1 MSENYRSRE
10 ERRQVK
16 KNKQPAAKKQK
27 PKGKTSFFRKFL
39 ISCLLVGIVGL
50 VTGVATFFVMIKDAP
65 KLEKAKLV
73 NPLSSKIY
81 DKDGKMIYEYGKEKR
96 TNIMYGQIPK
106 LVENAFLAT
115 EDARFY
121 EHSGVDFKG
130 TARAVLVSLKGDYG
144 SQGGSTITQQVIK
157 NYFLSMEKT
166 SKRKAQEIYLAYK
179 LEQQYSK
186 HEILEMYL
194 NKVYLGNRSYGI
206 ATAVQNYYGKEL
218 RDLTLPEVAMLAGL
232 MKAPN
237 NYDPTKEQNIKKATE
252 RRNVVLQLMNRHG
265 YITKKE
271 MEDASKIPVTEGL
284 KKATEQKEMPY
295 PAFMDAVVK
304 EVEKEMPDANIGSDG
319 LEIYTTLDPKAQ
331 DFADKLLNSGII
343 NYPNEKFQGA
353 FTFMDTKTGEVRAIG
368 SGRGENKAVFKGHN
382 IAIEL
387 NRSAGSTMKPIF
399 DYAPAIEYLKW
410 ATYHQIDDSPYKYST
425 GQEVRNADRKHL
437 GPITMRDALKTSRNI
452 PAIKTAK
459 EVGINK
465 SKAFSEKLGI
475 TFNVAPTESTAIGT
489 NEASPTEIA
498 GAYAAFGN
506 DGKYT
511 KPHFVKK
518 IVYPDGKS
526 KSFEQKPKRVMK
538 DSTAYMI
545 TDMLR
550 TFVSSGLGTAANIGS
565 LDVAGKTGTTN
576 YSLEQIAQYNLPE
589 SANRDSWFAGY
600 TPQYTMAV
608 WTGYTKD
615 SKDDYISSKNT
626 KIAQLIFKEMM
637 SKFATD
643 KSQFKMPNS
652 VVQEDSELR
661 IKGEKRDTS
670 PNAKI
675 ANTTE
680 QPNENKQKEKQ
691 KKQEELKKPEDQKQS
706 EPNNGSGEGNTKP
719 PNNGSGEGNTKP
731 PNNGSGEGNTKPP
744 NNGSGEG
751 NTKPPNNGSGEGNTK
766 PPNNGSGE
774 GNTKPPNSGSGE
786 GNTKPPNNGSGEG
799 NTKPPNSGS
808 GEGNTKPPN
817 SGSGEGNTKPPS
829 NGEGHGTPMQPSND
843 GNSGENP
850 ANNG

>member
-16 KNKQPAAKKQK
+16 KKKQPAAKKQK

-50 VTGVATFFVMIKDAP
+50 VTGVTTFFVMIKDAP

-81 DKDGKMIYEYGKEKR
+81 DKDGKLIYEYGKEKR

-218 RDLTLPEVAMLAGL
+218 KDLTLPEVAMLAGL

-252 RRNVVLQLMNRHG
+252 RRNVVLKLMNRHG

-271 MEDASKIPVTEGL
+271 MEEASKVPVTEGL
-284 KKATEQKEMPY
+284 KKANAQKEMPY

-304 EVEKEMPDANIGSDG
+304 EVEKELPDVNMGSDG

-331 DFADKLLNSGII
+331 DFADKLLNKDII
-343 NYPNEKFQGA
+343 NYPNEKFQVA
-353 FTFMDTKTGEVRAIG
+353 FTFMDTETGEVRAIG

-410 ATYHQIDDSPYKYST
+410 ATYHQIDDSPFKYST

-437 GPITMRDALKTSRNI
+437 GPITIRDALKTSRNI

-459 EVGINK
+459 EVGIDK

-526 KSFEQKPKRVMK
+526 KNFEPKPKRVMK

-550 TFVSSGLGTAANIGS
+550 TFVSSGLGTTANIGY
-565 LDVAGKTGTTN
+565 LDMAGKTGTTN

-589 SANRDSWFAGY
+589 SATRDSWFAGY

-652 VVQEDSELR
+652 VVQEGSELR
-661 IKGEKRDTS
+661 IKGEKRDSS
-670 PNAKI
+670 PNTKI
-675 ANTTE
+675 VNTAE
-680 QPNENKQKEKQ
+680 QPSENKQKEKQ
-691 KKQEELKKPEDQKQS
+691 KKQEDQKQS
-706 EPNNGSGEGNTKP
+706 EPNSGSGEGNTKP
-719 PNNGSGEGNTKP
+719 PNS
-731 PNNGSGEGNTKPP
+731 
-744 NNGSGEG
+744 
-751 NTKPPNNGSGEGNTK
+751 
-766 PPNNGSGE
+766 GSGE

-808 GEGNTKPPN
+808 GEGNTTLPN
-817 SGSGEGNTKPPS
+817 
-829 NGEGHGTPMQPSND
+829 NGDGHGTPVQPSND
-843 GNSGENP
+843 GSSGEHP
-850 ANNG
+850 ANNS

>member
-1 MSENYRSRE
+1 M
-10 ERRQVK
+10 
-16 KNKQPAAKKQK
+16 
-27 PKGKTSFFRKFL
+27 
-39 ISCLLVGIVGL
+39 GL
-50 VTGVATFFVMIKDAP
+50 VAGVATFFVMIKDAP

-81 DKDGKMIYEYGKEKR
+81 DKDGKLIYEYGKEKR
-96 TNIMYGQIPK
+96 TNIMYNQIPK

-179 LEQQYSK
+179 LEKQYSK

-218 RDLTLPEVAMLAGL
+218 KDLTLPEVAMLAGL

-237 NYDPTKEQNIKKATE
+237 NYDPTKEQNIQKATE
-252 RRNVVLQLMNRHG
+252 RRDVVLELMNRHG

-271 MEDASKIPVTEGL
+271 MDEASKVPVTEGL
-284 KKATEQKEMPY
+284 KGATEQKEMPY

-304 EVEKEMPDANIGSDG
+304 EIEKELPEANIGSDG
-319 LEIYTTLDPKAQ
+319 LEIYTTLDQKAQ
-331 DFADKLLNSGII
+331 DFADKLLNEDII

-410 ATYHQIDDSPYKYST
+410 ATYHQIDDSPFKYST

-465 SKAFSEKLGI
+465 SKGFSEKLGI

-506 DGKYT
+506 GGKYT
-511 KPHFVKK
+511 KPYFVKK
-518 IVYPDGKS
+518 VVYPDGKS
-526 KSFEQKPKRVMK
+526 KNFEQKTKRVMK
-538 DSTAYMI
+538 DFTAYMI

-550 TFVSSGLGTAANIGS
+550 TFVSSGLGTTANIGS
-565 LDVAGKTGTTN
+565 LDIAGKTGTTN
-576 YSLEQIAQYNLPE
+576 YSLEQIVQYNLPE
-589 SANRDSWFAGY
+589 SATRDSWFAGY

-652 VVQEDSELR
+652 VVQEGSELR
-661 IKGEKRDTS
+661 IKGEKRDSS
-670 PNAKI
+670 PNTKI
-675 ANTTE
+675 SNTTE
-680 QPNENKQKEKQ
+680 QPSENKQKEKQ
-691 KKQEELKKPEDQKQS
+691 KKPEELKKPEEQKQS
-706 EPNNGSGEGNTKP
+706 ELTNGSDRGNTTPPTNGSDRGNTAPPTNGSDRGNTTPPTNGSDRGNTTPPTNGSDRGNTTPPTNGSDRGNTTPPTNGSDQGNTTP
-719 PNNGSGEGNTKP
+719 PNNGDGHGTL
-731 PNNGSGEGNTKPP
+731 T
-744 NNGSGEG
+744 
-751 NTKPPNNGSGEGNTK
+751 
-766 PPNNGSGE
+766 
-774 GNTKPPNSGSGE
+774 
-786 GNTKPPNNGSGEG
+786 
-799 NTKPPNSGS
+799 
-808 GEGNTKPPN
+808 
-817 SGSGEGNTKPPS
+817 PPS
-829 NGEGHGTPMQPSND
+829 NDRNTE
-843 GNSGENP
+843 EAP

>member
-16 KNKQPAAKKQK
+16 KKKHPASKKQQ
-27 PKGKTSFFRKFL
+27 GKTSFFRKFL
-39 ISCLLVGIVGL
+39 ISCLLLGIVGL
-50 VTGVATFFVMIKDAP
+50 VAGVATFFVMIKDAP
-65 KLEKAKLV
+65 QLEKAKLV

-81 DKDGKMIYEYGKEKR
+81 DKDGKLIYEYGKEKR
-96 TNIMYGQIPK
+96 TNIMYNQIPK

-166 SKRKAQEIYLAYK
+166 SKRKVQEIYLAYK

-194 NKVYLGNRSYGI
+194 NKINLGNRSYGI
-206 ATAVQNYYGKEL
+206 ATAAQNYYGKEL
-218 RDLTLPEVAMLAGL
+218 KDLTLPEVAMLAGL
-232 MKAPN
+232 PKAPN
-237 NYDPTKEQNIKKATE
+237 NYDPAKKENVQRATE
-252 RRNVVLQLMNRHG
+252 RRNVVLELMNRHG
-265 YITKKE
+265 YITKEE
-271 MEDASKIPVTEGL
+271 MEKASQVKVTDGL
-284 KKATEQKEMPY
+284 KSATELQAMPY

-304 EVEKEMPDANIGSDG
+304 EVEKELPDANIGSDG
-319 LEIYTTLDPKAQ
+319 LEIYTTLDSKAQ
-331 DFADKLLNSGII
+331 DFADKLLNENII

-410 ATYHQIDDSPYKYST
+410 ATYHQIDDSPFKYST

-452 PAIKTAK
+452 PAIKIAK
-459 EVGINK
+459 EIGINK

-475 TFNVAPTESTAIGT
+475 IFNVAPTESTAIGT

-518 IVYPDGKS
+518 VVYPDGKS

-550 TFVSSGLGTAANIGS
+550 TFVSSGLGTAANIDS

-589 SANRDSWFAGY
+589 SATRDSWFAGY

-608 WTGYTKD
+608 WTGYIKD

-626 KIAQLIFKEMM
+626 KISQLIFKEMM
-637 SKFATD
+637 SKMATD

-652 VVQEDSELR
+652 VVQEGSELR
-661 IKGEKRDTS
+661 IKGEKRDSS
-670 PNAKI
+670 P
-675 ANTTE
+675 NTTE
-680 QPNENKQKEKQ
+680 KPSNNNQNKQQEKQ
-691 KKQEELKKPEDQKQS
+691 KKQEELKKPEEQKQS
-706 EPNNGSGEGNTKP
+706 NPNNGSGQGNTTS
-719 PNNGSGEGNTKP
+719 PNNGSGQGNTTS
-731 PNNGSGEGNTKPP
+731 PNNGSGQGNT
-744 NNGSGEG
+744 
-751 NTKPPNNGSGEGNTK
+751 
-766 PPNNGSGE
+766 
-774 GNTKPPNSGSGE
+774 
-786 GNTKPPNNGSGEG
+786 
-799 NTKPPNSGS
+799 
-808 GEGNTKPPN
+808 
-817 SGSGEGNTKPPS
+817 
-829 NGEGHGTPMQPSND
+829 
-843 GNSGENP
+843 
-850 ANNG
+850 

>member
-16 KNKQPAAKKQK
+16 KKNQPASKKQK

-39 ISCLLVGIVGL
+39 ISCLLLGIVGL
-50 VTGVATFFVMIKDAP
+50 VAGVATFFVMIKDAP

-81 DKDGKMIYEYGKEKR
+81 DKDGNLIYEYGKEKR
-96 TNIMYGQIPK
+96 TNVTYDQIPK
-106 LVENAFLAT
+106 LVENAFLAA

-157 NYFLSMEKT
+157 NYFLSMDKT
-166 SKRKAQEIYLAYK
+166 PKRKAQEVYLAYK

-194 NKVYLGNRSYGI
+194 NKINLGNRSYGI
-206 ATAVQNYYGKEL
+206 ATAAQNYYNKEL
-218 RDLTLPEVAMLAGL
+218 KDLTLPEVAMLAGL
-232 MKAPN
+232 PKAPN
-237 NYDPTKEQNIKKATE
+237 NYDPSKPQNIQKATE
-252 RRNVVLQLMNRHG
+252 RRNVVLKLMNRHG
-265 YITKKE
+265 YITKAE
-271 MEDASKIPVTEGL
+271 MEEASKVPVDKGVQ
-284 KKATEQKEMPY
+284 KAAELQAMPH

-304 EVEKEMPDANIGSDG
+304 EVEKELPDANIGSDG
-319 LEIYTTLDPKAQ
+319 LEIYTTLDKKAQ
-331 DFADKLLNSGII
+331 TLADNILSTNII
-343 NYPNEKFQGA
+343 DYPNEKFQGA

-382 IAIEL
+382 MATEL
-387 NRSAGSTMKPIF
+387 DRSAGSTMKPIF

-410 ATYHQIDDSPYKYST
+410 ATYHQVDDSPFKYT
-425 GQEVRNADRKHL
+425 GGQDVRNSDRGYL
-437 GPITMRDALKTSRNI
+437 GQITMREALKLSRNV

-475 TFNVAPTESTAIGT
+475 TFNAPPTESTAIGT
-489 NEASPTEIA
+489 NEVSPTEMA

-518 IVYPDGKS
+518 VVYPDGKS
-526 KSFEQKPKRVMK
+526 KSFEQKSKRVME
-538 DSTAYMI
+538 DYTAYMI

-550 TFVSSGLGTAANIGS
+550 SVVTSGTGTAANISS

-576 YSLEQIAQYNLPE
+576 YSSEKAAQYKLPD
-589 SANRDSWFAGY
+589 SATRDSWFAGY

-608 WTGYTKD
+608 WTGYMKD

-637 SKFATD
+637 NEMATD
-643 KSQFKMPNS
+643 KSQFKMPSS
-652 VVQEDSELR
+652 VVKEGNELR
-661 IKGEKRDTS
+661 IKGEKRDSS
-670 PNAKI
+670 PNTSVP
-675 ANTTE
+675 NTTE
-680 QPNENKQKEKQ
+680 QPKQDQQQKTEEEKKQEEQ
-691 KKQEELKKPEDQKQS
+691 KKQEELKKQEEQKKQDDLKKQQ
-706 EPNNGSGEGNTKP
+706 EEQKKQDDLKKQEEQKKENEQNNGNGQGNTTP
-719 PNNGSGEGNTKP
+719 PNNGGGGNTTP
-731 PNNGSGEGNTKPP
+731 PNNGGGGNTTPP
-744 NNGSGEG
+744 NNGGGG
-751 NTKPPNNGSGEGNTK
+751 NTTPPNNGGGGNTT
-766 PPNNGSGE
+766 PPNNGGGQ
-774 GNTKPPNSGSGE
+774 GNPTPPV
-786 GNTKPPNNGSGEG
+786 TTPPNNGGNAGEV
-799 NTKPPNSGS
+799 
-808 GEGNTKPPN
+808 
-817 SGSGEGNTKPPS
+817 
-829 NGEGHGTPMQPSND
+829 
-843 GNSGENP
+843 P
-850 ANNG
+850 ANTGQ

>member
-10 ERRQVK
+10 ERRQVQK
-16 KNKQPAAKKQK
+16 KKQPASKKQK
-27 PKGKTSFFRKFL
+27 QQGKTLFFRKFL
-39 ISCLLVGIVGL
+39 ISCLLLGIVGL
-50 VTGVATFFVMIKDAP
+50 VAGVATFFVMIKDAP

-81 DKDGKMIYEYGKEKR
+81 DKDGKLIYEYGKEKR
-96 TNIMYGQIPK
+96 TNIMYDQIPK

-218 RDLTLPEVAMLAGL
+218 KDLTLPEVAMLAGL
-232 MKAPN
+232 LKAPN
-237 NYDPTKEQNIKKATE
+237 NYDPTKEKNIQKATE
-252 RRNVVLQLMNRHG
+252 RRNVVLELMNRHG

-271 MEDASKIPVTEGL
+271 MEEASKVPVTEGL
-284 KKATEQKEMPY
+284 KEATEQQEMPY

-304 EVEKEMPDANIGSDG
+304 EVEKELPDANIGSDG

-331 DFADKLLNSGII
+331 DFADKLLNENII

-387 NRSAGSTMKPIF
+387 DRSAGSTMKPIF

-410 ATYHQIDDSPYKYST
+410 ATYHQIDDSPFKYST

-518 IVYPDGKS
+518 VVYPDDKS
-526 KSFEQKPKRVMK
+526 KSFEQKPIRVMK

-550 TFVSSGLGTAANIGS
+550 TFVSSGLGTAANIDS

-589 SANRDSWFAGY
+589 SATRDSWFAGY

-608 WTGYTKD
+608 WTGYIKD

-626 KIAQLIFKEMM
+626 KISQLIFKEMM
-637 SKFATD
+637 SKMATD

-652 VVQEDSELR
+652 VVQEGSELR
-661 IKGEKRDTS
+661 IKGEKRDSS
-670 PNAKI
+670 PNS
-675 ANTTE
+675 TE
-680 QPNENKQKEKQ
+680 KPSNNNQNKQQEKQ
-691 KKQEELKKPEDQKQS
+691 KKQEELKKPEEQKQS
-706 EPNNGSGEGNTKP
+706 KPNNGSGQGNTTP
-719 PNNGSGEGNTKP
+719 PNNGSGQENTTP
-731 PNNGSGEGNTKPP
+731 PNNGSGQGNTMPP
-744 NNGSGEG
+744 NNGSGQG
-751 NTKPPNNGSGEGNTK
+751 NTTPPNNGSSQGNTT
-766 PPNNGSGE
+766 PSNNGD
-774 GNTKPPNSGSGE
+774 
-786 GNTKPPNNGSGEG
+786 
-799 NTKPPNSGS
+799 
-808 GEGNTKPPN
+808 
-817 SGSGEGNTKPPS
+817 
-829 NGEGHGTPMQPSND
+829 GHGTPTQPSND
-843 GNSGENP
+843 GNTGEDP
-850 ANNG
+850 ADNG

>member
-16 KNKQPAAKKQK
+16 KKKQPAAKKQK

-39 ISCLLVGIVGL
+39 ISCLLLGIVGL
-50 VTGVATFFVMIKDAP
+50 VAGVATFFVMIKDAP
-65 KLEKAKLV
+65 KLEKTKLV

-81 DKDGKMIYEYGKEKR
+81 NKDGKLIFEYGKEKR

-106 LVENAFLAT
+106 LVENAFLAA

-121 EHSGVDFKG
+121 EHRGVDFKG
-130 TARAVLVSLKGDYG
+130 TTRAVLVSLKGDYG

-166 SKRKAQEIYLAYK
+166 SKRKVQEIYLAYK

-218 RDLTLPEVAMLAGL
+218 KDLTLPEVAMLAGL

-237 NYDPTKEQNIKKATE
+237 SYDPTKEQNIKKATE
-252 RRNVVLQLMNRHG
+252 RRNVVLELMNRHG

-271 MEDASKIPVTEGL
+271 MEEASKVPVTEGL

-304 EVEKEMPDANIGSDG
+304 EVEKELPDANIGSDG

-331 DFADKLLNSGII
+331 DFADKILNENII

-368 SGRGENKAVFKGHN
+368 SGRGENKTVFKGHN
-382 IAIEL
+382 MAIEL

-425 GQEVRNADRKHL
+425 GQEIRNADRKHL

-518 IVYPDGKS
+518 VVYPDGKS
-526 KSFEQKPKRVMK
+526 KTFEQKPKRVMK

-550 TFVSSGLGTAANIGS
+550 TFVSSGLGTTANIGS
-565 LDVAGKTGTTN
+565 LDIAGKTGTTN
-576 YSLEQIAQYNLPE
+576 YSLEQIAKYNLPE
-589 SANRDSWFAGY
+589 STTRDSWFAGY

-608 WTGYTKD
+608 WTGYIKD
-615 SKDDYISSKNT
+615 SKENYISSKNT

-637 SKFATD
+637 TNFATD

-652 VVQEDSELR
+652 VVPEGSELR
-661 IKGEKRDTS
+661 IKGEKRDSS

-680 QPNENKQKEKQ
+680 QPNENKQKEKK
-691 KKQEELKKPEDQKQS
+691 KKQEEQKQS
-706 EPNNGSGEGNTKP
+706 EPSSVSGEGNTKPPNNGSDEGNTKPPNNGSGEGNTKPPNNGSGERNTKPPNNGSGERNTKP

-744 NNGSGEG
+744 NNGSDQG
-751 NTKPPNNGSGEGNTK
+751 NTTLPNNED
-766 PPNNGSGE
+766 
-774 GNTKPPNSGSGE
+774 
-786 GNTKPPNNGSGEG
+786 
-799 NTKPPNSGS
+799 
-808 GEGNTKPPN
+808 
-817 SGSGEGNTKPPS
+817 
-829 NGEGHGTPMQPSND
+829 GHGTPMQPSND
-843 GNSGENP
+843 ENSGEDP
-850 ANNG
+850 ANNS

>member
-16 KNKQPAAKKQK
+16 MKKQPTSKKQK
-27 PKGKTSFFRKFL
+27 QQGKTLFLRKFL
-39 ISCLLVGIVGL
+39 ISCLLLGIVGL
-50 VTGVATFFVMIKDAP
+50 VAGVATFFVMIKDAP

-81 DKDGKMIYEYGKEKR
+81 DKDGKLIYEYGKEKR
-96 TNIMYGQIPK
+96 TNIMYDQIPK

-166 SKRKAQEIYLAYK
+166 SKRKAQEIFLAYK

-218 RDLTLPEVAMLAGL
+218 KDLTLPEVAMLAGL

-237 NYDPTKEQNIKKATE
+237 NYDPTKEKNIKKATE
-252 RRNVVLQLMNRHG
+252 RRNVVLELMNRHG

-271 MEDASKIPVTEGL
+271 MEEASKVPVTEGL

-304 EVEKEMPDANIGSDG
+304 EVEKELPDANIGSDG
-319 LEIYTTLDPKAQ
+319 LEIYTTLDQKAQ
-331 DFADKLLNSGII
+331 DFADKLLNENII

-353 FTFMDTKTGEVRAIG
+353 FTFMDTKTGEIRAIG

-410 ATYHQIDDSPYKYST
+410 ATYHQIDDSPFKYST

-459 EVGINK
+459 EVGMNK

-518 IVYPDGKS
+518 VVYSDGKS

-550 TFVSSGLGTAANIGS
+550 TFVSSGLGTTANIGS

-589 SANRDSWFAGY
+589 SATRDSWFAGY

-608 WTGYTKD
+608 WTGYIKD

-626 KIAQLIFKEMM
+626 KISQLIFKEMM
-637 SKFATD
+637 SKMATD

-652 VVQEDSELR
+652 VVQEGSELR
-661 IKGEKRDTS
+661 IKGEKRDSS
-670 PNAKI
+670 PNS
-675 ANTTE
+675 TE
-680 QPNENKQKEKQ
+680 KPSNNNQNKQQEKQ
-691 KKQEELKKPEDQKQS
+691 KKQEELKKPEEQKQS
-706 EPNNGSGEGNTKP
+706 KPNNGSGQGNTTP
-719 PNNGSGEGNTKP
+719 PNNGSGQGNTTP
-731 PNNGSGEGNTKPP
+731 PNNGSGQGNTTPP
-744 NNGSGEG
+744 NNGSGQG
-751 NTKPPNNGSGEGNTK
+751 NTTPPNNGSGQGNTT
-766 PPNNGSGE
+766 PPNNGSGQ
-774 GNTKPPNSGSGE
+774 GNT
-786 GNTKPPNNGSGEG
+786 TPPNNGSGQG
-799 NTKPPNSGS
+799 NTTPPN
-808 GEGNTKPPN
+808 
-817 SGSGEGNTKPPS
+817 
-829 NGEGHGTPMQPSND
+829 NGDGHGAPTQPSND
-843 GNSGENP
+843 GNTGEGP
-850 ANNG
+850 ADNG

>member
-16 KNKQPAAKKQK
+16 KKKQPAAKKQK
-27 PKGKTSFFRKFL
+27 AKGKTSSFFRKFL
-39 ISCLLVGIVGL
+39 VSCLLLGIVGL
-50 VTGVATFFVMIKDAP
+50 VAGVATFFVMIKDAP

-81 DKDGKMIYEYGKEKR
+81 DKDGKLIYEYGKEKR
-96 TNIMYGQIPK
+96 TNIMYDQIPK

-121 EHSGVDFKG
+121 EHSGVDYKG
-130 TARAVLVSLKGDYG
+130 TARAALVSLKGDYG

-218 RDLTLPEVAMLAGL
+218 KDLTLPEVAMLAGL

-252 RRNVVLQLMNRHG
+252 RRNVVLKLMNRHG

-271 MEDASKIPVTEGL
+271 MEEASKVPVTEGL
-284 KKATEQKEMPY
+284 KKANEQKEMPY

-304 EVEKEMPDANIGSDG
+304 EVEKELPDANIGSDG

-331 DFADKLLNSGII
+331 DFADKLLNKDII

-410 ATYHQIDDSPYKYST
+410 ATYHQIDDSPFKYST

-437 GPITMRDALKTSRNI
+437 GLITMRDALKTSRNI

-459 EVGINK
+459 EVGINR
-465 SKAFSEKLGI
+465 SKGFSEKLGI

-498 GAYAAFGN
+498 GAYATFGN

-511 KPHFVKK
+511 RPHFVKK
-518 IVYPDGKS
+518 VIYSDGKS
-526 KSFEQKPKRVMK
+526 KSFEQKSKRVMK

-550 TFVSSGLGTAANIGS
+550 TFVSSGLGTTANIGS
-565 LDVAGKTGTTN
+565 LDIAGKTGTTN

-589 SANRDSWFAGY
+589 SATRDSWFAGY

-652 VVQEDSELR
+652 VVQEGSELR
-661 IKGEKRDTS
+661 IKGEKHDSS
-670 PNAKI
+670 PNTKI
-675 ANTTE
+675 ANKNE
-680 QPNENKQKEKQ
+680 QPSENKQKEKQ
-691 KKQEELKKPEDQKQS
+691 KKQEELKKLEEQKHS
-706 EPNNGSGEGNTKP
+706 EPNNGSDQGNKTP
-719 PNNGSGEGNTKP
+719 PNNGNGQGNTTPPKSGSDQGNKTP
-731 PNNGSGEGNTKPP
+731 PNNGNDQGNTTPPKSGSDQGNTTPP
-744 NNGSGEG
+744 NNGNSQG
-751 NTKPPNNGSGEGNTK
+751 NTTPPKSGSDQGNTTPPNNGNGQGNTTPPK
-766 PPNNGSGE
+766 SGSDQGNTIPPNNE
-774 GNTKPPNSGSGE
+774 DD
-786 GNTKPPNNGSGEG
+786 
-799 NTKPPNSGS
+799 
-808 GEGNTKPPN
+808 
-817 SGSGEGNTKPPS
+817 
-829 NGEGHGTPMQPSND
+829 HGTPPSPSND
-843 GNSGENP
+843 GNTGEAS